1 MSPHV
6 FDIIYLVEIAS
17 REDVGTMLS
26 LNENIKEILREKNLT
41 QKQMAAKLGISE
53 CSISRYLNGTRIP
66 QEEDARKIADFL
78 GVYPKEWF
86 PYSEDESEEGQAPAQ
101 EVLKPSRQSWEQLR
115 TWPEA
120 IKALSTTHTISVQ
133 DICQIL
139 HAPRSWVN
147 RYILPHIDKIYLPDG
162 KRAGKEVNTNW
173 KEVAA
178 IQLGKDM
185 QDSTW
190 CNKEDFDNLIM
201 GSILSVTKQT
211 KLIPVELLVQDKKAF
226 AEEYARYTQKINDLA
241 KKANEDPY
249 TPMETYAELADLKK
263 QQAMSYRRQLSN
275 EGRQV
280 MRSNLPSA
288 GNPDATKSI
297 PVRLPSVPIEK
308 WIFPEE
314 LKDFA
319 EIEETGHKYFFKNG
333 YIRIVLSFIDPNGNS
348 VRKNFYV
355 ADPEAMYHKLVEEYV
370 LISEEVW
377 QMYAIRL
384 MSRR

>member
-1 MSPHV
+1 
-6 FDIIYLVEIAS
+6 
-17 REDVGTMLS
+17 MLA
-26 LNENIKEILREKNLT
+26 LNENIKEILREKKLT
-41 QKQMAAKLGISE
+41 QKQMAEMLGISE
-53 CSISRYLNGTRIP
+53 CSISRYLKGTRIP
-66 QEEDARKIADFL
+66 QEEDAQKIADFL
-78 GVYPKEWF
+78 GVYPQEWF
-86 PYSEDESEEGQAPAQ
+86 PYQGEDGQTTSEAQ

-120 IKALSTTHTISVQ
+120 IHALATTHTISVQ

-139 HAPRSWVN
+139 HAPRTWVN

-162 KRAGKEVNTNW
+162 KRAGKEINTNW

-190 CNKEDFDNLIM
+190 CCKEDFDNLIM
-201 GSILSVTKQT
+201 GSIQSVTKQT
-211 KLIPVELLVQDKKAF
+211 KLIPAELLVQDKKAF
-226 AEEYARYTQKINDLA
+226 AAEYASYTERISELA
-241 KKANEDPY
+241 AKLNEDPHA
-249 TPMETYAELADLKK
+249 PMEKYTELADLKK
-263 QQAMSYRRQLSN
+263 QQLQCYRRQLSN
-275 EGRQV
+275 EGRQIL
-280 MRSNLPSA
+280 RSNLPSA
-288 GNPDATKSI
+288 ANPDGTKSI
-297 PVRLPSVPIEK
+297 PVRLPSIPIEK

-314 LKDFA
+314 IKDFA

-333 YIRIVLSFIDPNGNS
+333 YIRIILSFIDTNGSS
-348 VRKNFYV
+348 VRKCFYV
-355 ADPEAMYHKLVEEYV
+355 ADSETLYHKYVEEYV

>member
-1 MSPHV
+1 
-6 FDIIYLVEIAS
+6 
-17 REDVGTMLS
+17 MLA

-53 CSISRYLNGTRIP
+53 CSVSRYLKGTRIP
-66 QEEDARKIADFL
+66 QEEDAQKMADFL

-86 PYSEDESEEGQAPAQ
+86 PYSQEDGEKAPSQ

-226 AEEYARYTQKINDLA
+226 AEEYGKYTERINELA
-241 KKANEDPY
+241 KKANEAPY

-263 QQAMSYRRQLSN
+263 QQATSYRRQLSN

>member
-1 MSPHV
+1 
-6 FDIIYLVEIAS
+6 
-17 REDVGTMLS
+17 MLTV
-26 LNENIKEILREKNLT
+26 NENIKEILRKKNMT
-41 QKQMAAKLGISE
+41 QKQMAEALGISE
-53 CSISRYLNGTRIP
+53 CSISRYLKGTRIP
-66 QEEDARKIADFL
+66 QAEDAQKIADFL

-86 PYSEDESEEGQAPAQ
+86 PLQNGESADGQGTVQ

-120 IKALSTTHTISVQ
+120 VRALSTTHTISVA

-162 KRAGKEVNTNW
+162 KRAGKEINTNW

-178 IQLGKDM
+178 LQLGKDM

-190 CNKEDFDNLIM
+190 CCKEDFDNLIM
-201 GSILSVTKQT
+201 GSIVSVTKQT
-211 KLIPVELLVQDKKAF
+211 KLIPAELLVQDKKAF
-226 AEEYARYTQKINDLA
+226 AEEYARYTDKIAALA
-241 KKANEDPY
+241 EKLNSDAHA
-249 TPMETYAELADLKK
+249 PMDKYIELADLKK
-263 QQAMSYRRQLSN
+263 QQLQCYRRQLSN
-275 EGRQV
+275 EGRQILRGK
-280 MRSNLPSA
+280 MPSA

-308 WIFPEE
+308 WVFPEE

-319 EIEETGHKYFFKNG
+319 EIEETGHRYFFKNG
-333 YIRIVLSFIDPNGNS
+333 YIRILLSFIDGNGNS
-348 VRKNFYV
+348 VRKTFYA
-355 ADPEAMYHKLVEEYV
+355 ADPETLYHKYVEEYV

>member
-1 MSPHV
+1 
-6 FDIIYLVEIAS
+6 
-17 REDVGTMLS
+17 MLA
-26 LNENIKEILREKNLT
+26 LNENIKEILRAKNLT
-41 QKQMAAKLGISE
+41 QKQMAEKLGISE
-53 CSISRYLNGTRIP
+53 CSVSRYLKGSRIP
-66 QEEDARKIADFL
+66 QAEDAQKIADFL

-86 PYSEDESEEGQAPAQ
+86 PYPEEEEEEDNSHPQ

-120 IKALSTTHTISVQ
+120 VHALNTTHTISVQ

-190 CNKEDFDNLIM
+190 CCKEDFENLIL
-201 GSILSVTKQT
+201 GSIQSVTKQT
-211 KLIPVELLVQDKKAF
+211 KLIPAELLVQDKKAF
-226 AEEYARYTQKINDLA
+226 AEEYAQYTEKIAELADKVNND
-241 KKANEDPY
+241 PHS
-249 TPMETYAELADLKK
+249 PMECYTGLADLKK
-263 QQAMSYRRQLSN
+263 QQAQCFRRQLSN
-275 EGRQV
+275 DGRQI

-288 GNPDATKSI
+288 VNPDATKSI

-308 WIFPEE
+308 WIFPEDI
-314 LKDFA
+314 KDFA
-319 EIEETGHKYFFKNG
+319 EIEENGHRYFFKNG
-333 YIRIVLSFIDPNGNS
+333 YIRILLSFIDPNGNS
-348 VRKNFYV
+348 VRKYFYV
-355 ADPEAMYHKLVEEYV
+355 ADPETMYHKYVEEYV

-377 QMYAIRL
+377 QTYAIRL

>member
-1 MSPHV
+1 
-6 FDIIYLVEIAS
+6 
-17 REDVGTMLS
+17 MLA

-53 CSISRYLNGTRIP
+53 CSVSRYLKGTRIP
-66 QEEDARKIADFL
+66 QEEDAQKMADFL

-86 PYSEDESEEGQAPAQ
+86 PYSQEDGEKAPSQ

-190 CNKEDFDNLIM
+190 CNKEDFDNLIHNHVLYA
-201 GSILSVTKQT
+201 ILC
-211 KLIPVELLVQDKKAF
+211 A
-226 AEEYARYTQKINDLA
+226 LA
-241 KKANEDPY
+241 K
-249 TPMETYAELADLKK
+249 T
-263 QQAMSYRRQLSN
+263 
-275 EGRQV
+275 
-280 MRSNLPSA
+280 
-288 GNPDATKSI
+288 
-297 PVRLPSVPIEK
+297 
-308 WIFPEE
+308 
-314 LKDFA
+314 
-319 EIEETGHKYFFKNG
+319 
-333 YIRIVLSFIDPNGNS
+333 
-348 VRKNFYV
+348 
-355 ADPEAMYHKLVEEYV
+355 
-370 LISEEVW
+370 
-377 QMYAIRL
+377 
-384 MSRR
+384 

>member
-1 MSPHV
+1 
-6 FDIIYLVEIAS
+6 
-17 REDVGTMLS
+17 MLS

-41 QKQMAAKLGISE
+41 QKQMAEKLGISE
-53 CSISRYLNGTRIP
+53 CSISRYLKGTRIP

-162 KRAGKEVNTNW
+162 KRAGKEINTNW

-178 IQLGKDM
+178 LQLGKDM

-190 CNKEDFDNLIM
+190 CSKEDFDNLIM

-211 KLIPVELLVQDKKAF
+211 KLIPAELLVQDKKAF
-226 AEEYARYTQKINDLA
+226 AEEYNQYTQRIADLA
-241 KKANEDPY
+241 KELNEEPLS
-249 TPMETYAELADLKK
+249 PMEKYTELADLKK
-263 QQAMSYRRQLSN
+263 QQGQCYRRQLSN
-275 EGRQV
+275 EGRQI
-280 MRSNLPSA
+280 MRSNLPVA

-308 WIFPEE
+308 WIFPEDI
-314 LKDFA
+314 KDFA
-319 EIEETGHKYFFKNG
+319 EIEENGHKYFFKNG
-333 YIRIVLSFIDPNGNS
+333 YIRIVLSFIDTNGNS
-348 VRKNFYV
+348 VRKSFYV
-355 ADPEAMYHKLVEEYV
+355 ADPETMYHKLVEEYV

>member
-1 MSPHV
+1 M
-6 FDIIYLVEIAS
+6 
-17 REDVGTMLS
+17 RMLA

-53 CSISRYLNGTRIP
+53 CSVSRYLKGTRIP
-66 QEEDARKIADFL
+66 QEEDARKMADFL

-86 PYSEDESEEGQAPAQ
+86 PFSQEDGEKAPSQ

-120 IKALSTTHTISVQ
+120 IKALATTHTISVQ

-178 IQLGKDM
+178 IQLGKDI

-226 AEEYARYTQKINDLA
+226 AEEYARQTERINELA

-263 QQAMSYRRQLSN
+263 QQASSYRRQLSN

-308 WIFPEE
+308 WIFPED

-319 EIEETGHKYFFKNG
+319 EVEETGHKYFFKNG

>member
-1 MSPHV
+1 
-6 FDIIYLVEIAS
+6 
-17 REDVGTMLS
+17 MLS

-41 QKQMAAKLGISE
+41 QKKVAEKLGISE
-53 CSISRYLNGTRIP
+53 CSISRYLKGTRIP

-86 PYSEDESEEGQAPAQ
+86 PYSNDDGTEGEAPAQ

-190 CNKEDFDNLIM
+190 CSKEDFDNLIL

-211 KLIPVELLVQDKKAF
+211 KLIPAELLVQDKKAF
-226 AEEYARYTQKINDLA
+226 AAEYEQYTERIADLA
-241 KKANEDPY
+241 KRINEDPL
-249 TPMETYAELADLKK
+249 TPMEKYTELAELKK
-263 QQAMSYRRQLSN
+263 QQALCYRRQLSN
-275 EGRQV
+275 EGRQI
-280 MRSNLPSA
+280 MRSNLPA
-288 GNPDATKSI
+288 VTNPDATKSI

-308 WIFPEE
+308 WIFPEDIR
-314 LKDFA
+314 DFA
-319 EIEETGHKYFFKNG
+319 EIEENGHRYFFKNG
-333 YIRIVLSFIDPNGNS
+333 YIRIVLSFIDTNGNS

>member
-1 MSPHV
+1 
-6 FDIIYLVEIAS
+6 
-17 REDVGTMLS
+17 MLA

-53 CSISRYLNGTRIP
+53 CSVSRYLKGTRIP
-66 QEEDARKIADFL
+66 QEEDAQKMADFL

-86 PYSEDESEEGQAPAQ
+86 PYSQEDGEKAPSQ

-226 AEEYARYTQKINDLA
+226 AEEYGKYTERINELA
-241 KKANEDPY
+241 EKANADPY

-263 QQAMSYRRQLSN
+263 QQATSYRRQLSN

-308 WIFPEE
+308 WIFPED

-319 EIEETGHKYFFKNG
+319 EVEETGHKYFFKNG

-355 ADPEAMYHKLVEEYV
+355 ADPEAMYHRLVEEYV

>member
-1 MSPHV
+1 
-6 FDIIYLVEIAS
+6 
-17 REDVGTMLS
+17 MLA

-53 CSISRYLNGTRIP
+53 CSVSRYLKGTRIP
-66 QEEDARKIADFL
+66 QEEDARKMADFL

-86 PYSEDESEEGQAPAQ
+86 PYSEEDGEKASSQ

>member
-1 MSPHV
+1 
-6 FDIIYLVEIAS
+6 
-17 REDVGTMLS
+17 MLAQ
-26 LNENIKEILREKNLT
+26 NENIKEILREKNLT
-41 QKQMAAKLGISE
+41 QKQLASKLGSSE
-53 CSISRYLNGTRIP
+53 CSISRYLKGTRVP
-66 QEEDARKIADFL
+66 QEEDARRIADFL
-78 GVYPKEWF
+78 GIYPKEWF
-86 PYSEDESEEGQAPAQ
+86 PYHEENAEDGKAPAQ

-133 DICQIL
+133 DNSMNSCL
-139 HAPRSWVN
+139 YCSM
-147 RYILPHIDKIYLPDG
+147 YILPHIDKLYLPDG
-162 KRAGKEVNTNW
+162 KRAGKDVNTNW

-178 IQLGKDM
+178 LQLGKDM

-190 CNKEDFDNLIM
+190 CSKEDFDNIIM
-201 GSILSVTKQT
+201 GSIVSVTKQT
-211 KLIPVELLVQDKKAF
+211 KLIPAELLVQDKKAF
-226 AEEYARYTQKINDLA
+226 AAEYEQYTQRIADLA
-241 KKANEDPY
+241 KEINADPL
-249 TPMETYAELADLKK
+249 TPMEKYAELADLKK
-263 QQAMSYRRQLSN
+263 QQAVCYRRQLSN
-275 EGRQV
+275 EGRQI

-319 EIEETGHKYFFKNG
+319 EVEETGHKYFFKNG
-333 YIRIVLSFIDPNGNS
+333 YIRIVLSFIDTNGNW
-348 VRKNFYV
+348 VRKSFYV
-355 ADPEAMYHKLVEEYV
+355 ADPETMYHKLVEEYV